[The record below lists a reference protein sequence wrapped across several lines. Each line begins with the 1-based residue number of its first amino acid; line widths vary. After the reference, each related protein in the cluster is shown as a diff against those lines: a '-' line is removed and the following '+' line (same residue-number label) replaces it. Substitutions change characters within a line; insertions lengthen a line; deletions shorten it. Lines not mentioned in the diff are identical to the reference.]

1 VQLLGDLTVVE
12 WHIRTE
18 DPHGVLS
25 DLYIDR
31 TGAAHLS
38 GGGLLAKLCWH
49 TCAPSGG
56 TRWAVVCCH
65 PMCRHARRLIRGSV
79 N

>member
-18 DPHGVLS
+18 DPHGLLS
-25 DLYIDR
+25 DLHIDR

-38 GGGLLAKLCWH
+38 GGGGSSLH
-49 TCAPSGG
+49 Q
-56 TRWAVVCCH
+56 
-65 PMCRHARRLIRGSV
+65 RRKRGIST
-79 N
+79 